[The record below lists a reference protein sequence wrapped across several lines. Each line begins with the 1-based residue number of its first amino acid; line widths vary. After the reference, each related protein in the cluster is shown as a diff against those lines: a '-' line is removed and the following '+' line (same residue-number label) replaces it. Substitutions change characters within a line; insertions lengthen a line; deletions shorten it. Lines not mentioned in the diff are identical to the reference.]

1 VAAADIAQFAK
12 LYAMNARPAQRRRRR
27 FILRSG

>member
-12 LYAMNARPAQRRRRR
+12 LNACLAQQRSRR